1 MQTWKISQR
10 LMAGFGLVIM
20 ALLGMSIYSVYIAR
34 GIDSALTANAS
45 QNAIIQRAAINFRGS
60 AHDRAIALRDIVLA
74 PDPAA
79 QQKEL
84 QAMQQLGTFYAN
96 AGQQLEAVLRQGDNV
111 PPEVAPLLKAIQE
124 IEARTLATSGK
135 VIALVQAGDR
145 MGAEALLWD
154 EAKPQYGQWLAAIN
168 QLIDFEEQRILQN
181 NNFANHEAAQFT
193 GVMLGITLLAVLI
206 SVGVTTTLSRSINR
220 ELGAEPSEVRAVVQA
235 MQNGDLTVSVPVR
248 PGDSSSVMAAVRD
261 MQQRFHTLVA
271 AVRNN
276 IQQLR
281 ATSADIAS
289 GNQNLGTRTE
299 QTASSLETTAHSMDQ
314 LTATVRQSADS
325 AQQAN
330 SLASTAANAA
340 SKGGVVMGQVVD
352 TMQEIHHSSQKIG
365 DIIGV
370 IDGIAFQ
377 TNILA
382 LNAAV
387 EAARAGEQGRGFAV
401 VATEVRSLAGRSAA
415 AAKEIKQ
422 LIQASVD
429 KVDSG
434 KQLVADAGAAMN
446 EIVQGVQRVNG
457 MIAEISA
464 AAVEQSEG
472 ISQVNL
478 AVGQLDQMTQQNG
491 ALVEESSEA
500 AANLEAQA
508 QQLADLVAA
517 FRVNEGHFGRSSS
530 AALRLR

>member
-20 ALLGMSIYSVYIAR
+20 ALLGMSLYSVYIAR
-34 GIDSALTANAS
+34 GIDTALTANAT
-45 QNAIIQRAAINFRGS
+45 QNAVIQRAAINFRGS
-60 AHDRAIALRDIVLA
+60 AHDRSIALRDIVLA
-74 PDPAA
+74 PDPAT

-84 QAMQQLGTFYAN
+84 QAMEELGAFYAK
-96 AGQQLEAVLRQGDNV
+96 AGQQLEAVLRQGQNV
-111 PPEVAPLLKAIQE
+111 PPEVAPLLQAIKE
-124 IEARTLATSGK
+124 IEARTLATSRK

-145 MGAEALLWD
+145 MGAETLLWD
-154 EAKPQYGQWLAAIN
+154 EAKPQYSQWLAAIN

-206 SVGVTTTLSRSINR
+206 SIGVTTTLSRSINR

-299 QTASSLETTAHSMDQ
+299 QTASSLETTAQSMDQ

-330 SLASTAANAA
+330 TLASNAANAA
-340 SKGGVVMGQVVD
+340 SKGGVVMGQVVE
-352 TMQEIHHSSQKIG
+352 TMQEIQQSSQKIG

-434 KQLVADAGAAMN
+434 TQLVADAGSAMN

-491 ALVEESSEA
+491 ALVEQSTAA

-508 QQLADLVAA
+508 HQLADLVAA
-517 FRVNEGHFGRSSS
+517 FKVDEGHRSGNQN
-530 AALRLR
+530 LRLR

>member
-20 ALLGMSIYSVYIAR
+20 VLMGMSIYSVYIAR
-34 GIDSALTANAS
+34 GIDAALSANAS

-60 AHDRAIALRDIVLA
+60 AHDRAIALRDVVMA
-74 PDPAA
+74 PDEAA
-79 QQKEL
+79 RQKEL
-84 QAMQQLGTFYAN
+84 QTIEQLASFYAVSVK
-96 AGQQLEAVLRQGDNV
+96 QLETVLKTEATI
-111 PPEVAPLLKAIQE
+111 PPDVARMLQAIKD
-124 IEARTLATSGK
+124 IETRTVATSGK
-135 VIALVQAGDR
+135 VVQLVQAGDR
-145 MGAEALLWD
+145 AGAETLLWA
-154 EAKPQYGQWLAAIN
+154 EAKPQYTQWLATIN
-168 QLIDFEEQRILQN
+168 QLIDFEEKRILQN
-181 NNFANHEAAQFT
+181 SQFANQEAAQFT

-206 SVGVTTTLSRSINR
+206 SIIATTTVSRSINR

-235 MQNGDLTVSVPVR
+235 MQHGDLTVAVPVR

-271 AVRNN
+271 AVRDN

-289 GNQNLGTRTE
+289 GNQNLGMRTE
-299 QTASSLETTAHSMDQ
+299 QTASSLETTARSMDQ

-330 SLASTAANAA
+330 PLASTAVSSA
-340 SKGGVVMGQVVD
+340 SRGGEVMEHVVQ

-401 VATEVRSLAGRSAA
+401 VASEVRSLAGRSAE
-415 AAKEIKQ
+415 AAKEIKT
-422 LIQASVD
+422 LIGNSVNSVD
-429 KVDSG
+429 
-434 KQLVADAGAAMN
+434 AGCK
-446 EIVQGVQRVNG
+446 
-457 MIAEISA
+457 
-464 AAVEQSEG
+464 
-472 ISQVNL
+472 
-478 AVGQLDQMTQQNG
+478 
-491 ALVEESSEA
+491 LVEEAGSTMSQIVDSVQRA
-500 AANLEAQA
+500 AAIMQEITQASQQQALDIDQVKQAVIDMDYATRENAASVQDAATAAQSLEQQA
-508 QQLADLVAA
+508 NAVVDTVSV
-517 FRVNEGHFGRSSS
+517 FKV
-530 AALRLR
+530 

>member
-10 LMAGFGLVIM
+10 LMAGFGLVILV
-20 ALLGMSIYSVYIAR
+20 LLGMSVYSVYIAR
-34 GIDSALTANAS
+34 GIDAALSANAS
-45 QNAIIQRAAINFRGS
+45 QNVIIQRAAINFRGS
-60 AHDRAIALRDIVLA
+60 AHDRSIALRDVVLA
-74 PDPAA
+74 PDEASR
-79 QQKEL
+79 QKEL
-84 QAMQQLGTFYAN
+84 QAIEQLAAFYAASSTQLDTALQ
-96 AGQQLEAVLRQGDNV
+96 AGKDI
-111 PPEVAPLLKAIQE
+111 PTEVGTLLQAIKE
-124 IEARTLATSGK
+124 IEVRTVATSRK
-135 VIALVQAGDR
+135 VIERMQAGDR
-145 MGAEALLWD
+145 AGAEALLWA
-154 EAKPQYGQWLAAIN
+154 EAKPQYTQWLAAIN
-168 QLIDFEEQRILQN
+168 RLIDFEEKRIIQN
-181 NNFANHEAAQFT
+181 SQFANHEAGQFT
-193 GVMLGITLLAVLI
+193 GIMLGITLLAVLI
-206 SVGVTTTLSRSINR
+206 SVGVTTTVSRSINH
-220 ELGAEPSEVRAVVQA
+220 ELGAEPNEVRAVVQA
-235 MQNGDLTVSVPVR
+235 IQHGDLTVAVPVR
-248 PGDSSSVMAAVRD
+248 PDDTSSVMAAVRD
-261 MQQRFHTLVA
+261 MQQRIHTLVA
-271 AVRNN
+271 AVRDN

-289 GNQNLGTRTE
+289 GNQHLGTRTE
-299 QTASSLETTAHSMDQ
+299 QTVSSLETTAHSMDQ
-314 LTATVRQSADS
+314 LTATVRQSTES

-330 SLASTAANAA
+330 TLASTAANSA
-340 SKGGVVMGQVVD
+340 SKGGVVMQQVVE

-422 LIQASVD
+422 LIQASVE
-429 KVDSG
+429 KVNSG
-434 KQLVADAGAAMN
+434 TQLVADAGTAMG
-446 EIVQGVQRVNG
+446 EIVQGVQRVSG
-457 MIAEISA
+457 MIGEISA

-491 ALVEESSEA
+491 ALVEQSTVA

-508 QQLADLVAA
+508 QQLANLVAVFKVDGA
-517 FRVNEGHFGRSSS
+517 HTHT
-530 AALRLR
+530 LRLNA

>member
-20 ALLGMSIYSVYIAR
+20 VLMGMSIYSVYIAR
-34 GIDSALTANAS
+34 GIDAALSANAS

-60 AHDRAIALRDIVLA
+60 AHDRAIALRDVVMA
-74 PDPAA
+74 PDEAA
-79 QQKEL
+79 RQKEL
-84 QAMQQLGTFYAN
+84 QTIEQLASFYAN
-96 AGQQLEAVLRQGDNV
+96 SVKQLETVLKTEATI
-111 PPEVAPLLKAIQE
+111 PPDVARMLQAIKD
-124 IEARTLATSGK
+124 IETRTVATSGK
-135 VIALVQAGDR
+135 VVQLVQAGDR
-145 MGAEALLWD
+145 AGAETLLWA
-154 EAKPQYGQWLAAIN
+154 EAKPQYTQWLATIN
-168 QLIDFEEQRILQN
+168 QLIDFEEKRILQN
-181 NNFANHEAAQFT
+181 SQFANQEAAQFT

-206 SVGVTTTLSRSINR
+206 SIIATTTVSRSINR

-235 MQNGDLTVSVPVR
+235 MQHGDLTVAVPVR

-271 AVRNN
+271 AVRDN

-289 GNQNLGTRTE
+289 GNQNLGMRTE
-299 QTASSLETTAHSMDQ
+299 QTASSLETTARSMDQ

-330 SLASTAANAA
+330 TLASTAVSSA
-340 SKGGVVMGQVVD
+340 SRGGEVMEHVVQ

-422 LIQASVD
+422 LIQASVE

-434 KQLVADAGAAMN
+434 TQLVGSAGTAMG
-446 EIVQGVQRVNG
+446 EIVQGVQRVSG
-457 MIAEISA
+457 MMGEISA
-464 AAVEQSEG
+464 AAVEQRDG
-472 ISQVNL
+472 ISQVNV
-478 AVGQLDQMTQQNG
+478 AVSQLDQMTQQNA
-491 ALVEESSEA
+491 ALVEQSSVA
-500 AANLEAQA
+500 ADNLETQA
-508 QQLADLVAA
+508 QQLANLVAVFKVDTA
-517 FRVNEGHFGRSSS
+517 ARSN
-530 AALRLR
+530 ALRLLA